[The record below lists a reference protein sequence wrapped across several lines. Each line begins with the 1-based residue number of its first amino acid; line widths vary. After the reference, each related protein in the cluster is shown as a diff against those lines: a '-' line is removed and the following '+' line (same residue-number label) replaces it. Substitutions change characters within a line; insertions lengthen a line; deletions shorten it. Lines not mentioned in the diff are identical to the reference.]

1 MTPIVNLQKIMNIS
15 PAASTIDGWV
25 DQLAVDQAIIVAH
38 DITKVPSIFLQSDH
52 ALDGSLAKVLTYF
65 DADDKSKTLDGSVQE
80 FFWALR

>member
-38 DITKVPSIFLQSDH
+38 DITKAPSVFLQSDH

-65 DADDKSKTLDGSVQE
+65 DADDKSKTLDGFVQE